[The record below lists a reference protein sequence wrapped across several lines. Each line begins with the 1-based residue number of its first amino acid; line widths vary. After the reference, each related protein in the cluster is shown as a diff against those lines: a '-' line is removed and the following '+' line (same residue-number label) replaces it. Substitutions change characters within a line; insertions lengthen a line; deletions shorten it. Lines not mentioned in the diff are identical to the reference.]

1 MKTTTLID
9 NSEEIAASK
18 LLRMHGLRFKREH
31 LIAALCLALLI
42 GVYAYL
48 VPHIWARVGADW
60 FGTYVPAVRALVAG
74 QNPYK
79 TAHAFM
85 NPVWILLPLIP
96 LGMLPQRL
104 GLIFFFV
111 LILVIYIFIGLKLHA
126 QPISLTAFM
135 LSPGIFLSLQQLN
148 IDAIVLLGFLLP
160 APLGLFFVLAK
171 PQIGIGMAVY
181 WLVEAW
187 RTGGLRKVLIT
198 FAPVTIA
205 QVITQILYGSCLK
218 VASDTVILKV
228 NSNYSIFP
236 LGRPGRLGSIGHSPY
251 I

>member
-1 MKTTTLID
+1 
-9 NSEEIAASK
+9 
-18 LLRMHGLRFKREH
+18 
-31 LIAALCLALLI
+31 
-42 GVYAYL
+42 
-48 VPHIWARVGADW
+48 
-60 FGTYVPAVRALVAG
+60 
-74 QNPYK
+74 
-79 TAHAFM
+79 M

-198 FAPVTIA
+198 FAPVTIV
-205 QVITQILYGSCLK
+205 QVITQNNSPAVVLK
-218 VASDTVILKV
+218 AASEHP
-228 NSNYSIFP
+228 SI
-236 LGRPGRLGSIGHSPY
+236 
-251 I
+251 